1 MSTVTRSPVD
11 LIPDALIHNRRIV
24 FVEALATVVGLWAL
38 LSWGFGLSDTVSSP
52 RLVWGSLSSLL
63 VTGEWIPHVSASLRR
78 ILYGFVLSVL
88 LGTGLGVLMGL
99 SEFWERAFQ
108 DYITIGL
115 AFPSVFI
122 AFFAAMAFGVGDMT
136 ATVTAALAPFPFV
149 AQNVYQGVENIDHR
163 MTQMTRSFDV
173 SRRRTLWRVVFRS
186 VLPEWFAGVRYGFA
200 GAWKLV
206 TLAEAIAAERGVGF
220 MIQFEMSRL
229 SITDVLA
236 WTVLFAVIIMIIEY
250 GILQQV
256 EKRVFDWREDTAVAW

>member
-1 MSTVTRSPVD
+1 MSTQTRSLVD
-11 LIPDALIHNRRIV
+11 VIPTPLLRNRRIV
-24 FVEALATVVGLWAL
+24 FVEAILTVVLVWWL
-38 LSWGFGLSDTVSSP
+38 LSAGFDLRQTISSP
-52 RLVWGSLSSLL
+52 LLVASSVFSLL
-63 VTGEWIPHVSASLRR
+63 STGEWVPHVSASLRR

-99 SEFWERAFQ
+99 SDFWEKVFQ

-136 ATVTAALAPFPFV
+136 ATITAALAPFPFV
-149 AQNVYQGVENIDHR
+149 AQNVYQGVENIDYR
-163 MTQMTRSFDV
+163 LTEMTKSFDV
-173 SRRRTLWRVVFRS
+173 SRGRTLWRVVFRS

-206 TLAEAIAAERGVGF
+206 TLAEAIAAEQGVGF
-220 MIQFEMSRL
+220 MIQYEMSRL
-229 SITDVLA
+229 SLTEVLA

-250 GILQQV
+250 GVFQQI

>member
-11 LIPDALIHNRRIV
+11 LIPDLLIRNRRVV
-24 FVEALATVVGLWAL
+24 FLEAVLTVVVGWAL
-38 LSWGFGLSDTVSSP
+38 LSWAFDLTDTISSP
-52 RLVWGSLSSLL
+52 LL
-63 VTGEWIPHVSASLRR
+63 VGESLAALLLSGDWVLHVSTSFRR
-78 ILYGFVLSVL
+78 IIYGFVLSVL

-99 SEFWERAFQ
+99 SEFWERVFQ

-149 AQNVYQGVENIDHR
+149 AQNVYQGVENIDR
-163 MTQMTRSFDV
+163 ELTEMTRSFDV
-173 SRRRTLWRVVFRS
+173 SRRRTLWRVVFKS

-206 TLAEAIAAERGVGF
+206 TLAEAIAAEQGVGF

-229 SITDVLA
+229 SITDVLT
-236 WTVLFAVIIMIIEY
+236 WTVLFACIIMIIEY
-250 GILQQV
+250 GVLQQI

>member
-1 MSTVTRSPVD
+1 MSTVKRNPVD
-11 LIPDALIHNRRIV
+11 LIPSPLLHNRRIV
-24 FVEALATVVGLWAL
+24 FVESVLTVIVLWAL
-38 LSWGFGLSDTVSSP
+38 LSWGYDLADTVSSP
-52 RLVWGSLSSLL
+52 MLVGQSLAGLL
-63 VTGEWIPHVSASLRR
+63 ASGDWVLHVSTTLRR
-78 ILYGFVLSVL
+78 IAYGFVLSVL

-99 SEFWERAFQ
+99 SEFWERVFQ
-108 DYITIGL
+108 DYITVGL

-149 AQNVYQGVENIDHR
+149 AQNVYQGVENIDR
-163 MTQMTRSFDV
+163 GLIEMSRSFDV
-173 SRRRTLWRVVFRS
+173 SRGRTLWRVVFRS

-206 TLAEAIAAERGVGF
+206 TLAEAIAAEQGVGF
-220 MIQFEMSRL
+220 MIQSEMNRL

-236 WTVLFAVIIMIIEY
+236 WTVLFAVIIMLIEY
-250 GILQQV
+250 GLFQQI

>member
-1 MSTVTRSPVD
+1 MSTATRNPLE
-11 LIPDALIHNRRIV
+11 LIPDPLLRNRQIV
-24 FVEALATVVGLWAL
+24 FAEAILTIIVLWTL
-38 LSWGFGLSDTVSSP
+38 LSWGFDLADTISSP
-52 RLVWGSLSSLL
+52 VLVGASLGSLLTS
-63 VTGEWIPHVSASLRR
+63 GEWVPHVSASLRR

-99 SEFWERAFQ
+99 SEFWERVFQ
-108 DYITIGL
+108 DYITVGL

-149 AQNVYQGVENIDHR
+149 AQNVYQGVENIDYR
-163 MTQMTRSFDV
+163 LTEMTKSFDV
-173 SRRRTLWRVVFRS
+173 SRGRTLWRVVFRS

-206 TLAEAIAAERGVGF
+206 TLAEAIAAEQGVGF

-229 SITDVLA
+229 SLTDVLA
-236 WTVLFAVIIMIIEY
+236 WTVLFAVVIMVIEY
-250 GILQQV
+250 GVFQQI